1 MPAKK
6 AAGPTYLD
14 LIKAAIISLKQRG
27 GSSLQAIK
35 KFVAAKKGA
44 GYVNGVFLRALR
56 SAVAKGAL
64 IQNKGSYKLGAAPKK
79 APAKKKAAPKVRRFP
94 CAANWQSAL
103 APPRSKLTSG
113 ALRRFG
119 VCTFLPQKKAAPKKK
134 KAATKKKKAPKV
146 CAHCAQWYGACTTPV
161 RAATAPA
168 VSC

>member
-64 IQNKGSYKLGAAPKK
+64 VQNKGSYKLGAAPKK
-79 APAKKKAAPKVRRFP
+79 APAKKKKAAPKVRRFLH
-94 CAANWQSAL
+94 AATWKSML
-103 APPRSKLTSG
+103 APSKS
-113 ALRRFG
+113 
-119 VCTFLPQKKAAPKKK
+119 
-134 KAATKKKKAPKV
+134 
-146 CAHCAQWYGACTTPV
+146 
-161 RAATAPA
+161 
-168 VSC
+168 